1 MKKILFLFL
10 LMPLLISCKSNED
23 KINDLIRE
31 QMFHTLYDYQSY
43 EPIETQITETLYSPE
58 NDQNYID
65 FIKIYTKAKKEGKI
79 DDRQEKRADETSIGL
94 LNLQDS
100 VYRTIGLY
108 NTTMGYTVT
117 HKFRCKSRGG
127 MYDLV
132 TQKIFVDK
140 NIEKII
146 WQYEIDE
153 NNSIDLNIIS
163 FMMKWELHKNE
174 KKFLEEYKNENIKF
188 LENNKKEEGVLC
200 TESGLQYKIIEKG
213 NGKIPNAT
221 DYISFHYRVKTIDGN
236 ILNDSYSIQN
246 TPFNV
251 RADMLMK
258 GMVEAITMM
267 PLGSKWTLY
276 VPYNLAYGEKGFGED
291 IKPYS
296 TMIIEDFHLIGIGKN
311 K

>member
-10 LMPLLISCKSNED
+10 FMPFLISCKSNEE

-43 EPIETQITETLYSPE
+43 EPIETKITETLYSPE

-65 FIKIYTKAKKEGKI
+65 FIKIYTEAKKEGKI
-79 DDRQEKRADETSIGL
+79 DDKQEKRADETSIGL

-100 VYRTIGLY
+100 IYKAAGLY
-108 NTTMGYTVT
+108 NTIMGYTVT

-132 TQKIFVDK
+132 TQRIFFDK
-140 NIEKII
+140 NIENII
-146 WQYEIDE
+146 WQYEVDE
-153 NNSIDLNIIS
+153 KNSIDLNIFS
-163 FMMKWELHKNE
+163 FVMKWEVHKKE
-174 KKFLEEYKNENIKF
+174 KELWEEYKIENIKF
-188 LENNKKEEGVLC
+188 LENNQKEEGVFC
-200 TESGLQYKIIEKG
+200 TESGLQYRIIEEG
-213 NGKIPNAT
+213 NGKIPNAN
-221 DYISFHYRVKTIDGN
+221 DYVSFHYRVKTLDGE
-236 ILNDSYSIQN
+236 ILNDSYTIQN
-246 TPFNV
+246 KPFNV
-251 RADMLMK
+251 RADMLIK

-276 VPYNLAYGEKGFGED
+276 VPYNLAYGEKGVGEN

-296 TMIIEDFHLIGIGKN
+296 TMIIEDFHLISIGK